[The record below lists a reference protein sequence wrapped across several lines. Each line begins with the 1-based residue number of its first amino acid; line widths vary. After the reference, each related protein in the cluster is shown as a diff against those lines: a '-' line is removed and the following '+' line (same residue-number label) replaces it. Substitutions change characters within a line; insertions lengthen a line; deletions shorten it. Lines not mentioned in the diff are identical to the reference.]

1 MLSAIDRPDIS
12 EEPNLQIMSD
22 VESEG
27 QKRPQSSDPNLIAD
41 DDSVV
46 PATPQDIGPL
56 PCSQETIPST
66 QDPASPADPNAS
78 FKTELKDDGQVES
91 GAIPSSLT
99 PPPSSQ
105 RTAGR
110 NARSVFEVSH
120 QALDSLF
127 PPPVTASHGATSR
140 ELPPASEYIP
150 PAPSMVLGASADK
163 LRSMLQACINE
174 HARLKLQV
182 AHDRFQFRLLEMQ
195 AMEDAER
202 AAIEFEITRC
212 EVEKLKQIELSRQA
226 RNELS
231 ATQESRYHEL
241 KTCFQNVVQENES
254 LHMKLKSA
262 KKVIKQ
268 KEGNIIALTEER
280 DMLLTRIRENREHF
294 NMLCSPGG
302 IFHAFATP
310 NSNHLSTPRQGT
322 RGNRRHTHAST
333 RHDPEHGQERFAAL
347 LEVLHQEN
355 NSAPPTPL
363 AATHTPRNQAK
374 HTRAVQSMS
383 SLPRTPRTRPRGEQS
398 GLLPSVDLVPQSEPP
413 PRYSG
418 GFSTVGSGNRGPS
431 RESTISAEDNEEL
444 ARQAV
449 EAAAQ
454 SAFLFSRRSRYD
466 EREEVLESHASQAA
480 SELLR
485 RDPRESFEVVS
496 STGSR
501 DVTPAPAEKTAK
513 LQARLYG
520 GVDKVLAGGAG
531 KRRFSGSC
539 DERDEISGPRTTA
552 HGPNK
557 KSRVEMEGRRVGLG
571 IQYGHD

>member
-1 MLSAIDRPDIS
+1 
-12 EEPNLQIMSD
+12 MSD

-27 QKRPQSSDPNLIAD
+27 QQRPQSSNPNLNAD
-41 DDSVV
+41 DDSIV
-46 PATPQDIGPL
+46 PATPQDTGL
-56 PCSQETIPST
+56 LHCSQETIPST
-66 QDPASPADPNAS
+66 QDPASPAEPNVS
-78 FKTELKDDGQVES
+78 FKTELNDDGQVGS
-91 GAIPSSLT
+91 VTIPSSLT

-105 RTAGR
+105 RPAGR

-120 QALDSLF
+120 QTIDSLF
-127 PPPVTASHGATSR
+127 PSPVVGSYGASSR

-150 PAPSMVLGASADK
+150 PTPSKVLAAPAET
-163 LRSMLQACINE
+163 LRSMLNACINE

-212 EVEKLKQIELSRQA
+212 EVEKLKQLELSRQA

-231 ATQESRYHEL
+231 ATQESKYQEL
-241 KTCFQNVVQENES
+241 RTCFQDTVRENES
-254 LHMKLKSA
+254 LYRKLKSA

-268 KEGNIIALTEER
+268 KEGSIVALTEER

-302 IFHAFATP
+302 IFHGVASP
-310 NSNHLSTPRQGT
+310 KSNQLSTPRQVT
-322 RGNRRHTHAST
+322 RGNRRNANAST
-333 RHDPEHGQERFAAL
+333 RYDPEHGQERFAAL

-355 NSAPPTPL
+355 NSAPSTPP
-363 AATHTPRNQAK
+363 AATHAPRNPLK
-374 HTRAVQSMS
+374 HTPAVQSMS

-413 PRYSG
+413 PRY
-418 GFSTVGSGNRGPS
+418 GSGFPTTGSGDRVPS

-454 SAFLFSRRSRYD
+454 SAFLSRRSRYNGQ
-466 EREEVLESHASQAA
+466 EEVLESHASQAA

-496 STGSR
+496 SVGSR

-520 GVDKVLAGGAG
+520 GVDKAVVGGTG
-531 KRRFSGSC
+531 KRRFSTTFE
-539 DERDEISGPRTTA
+539 EREEISGSRTTA
-552 HGPNK
+552 HSPK
-557 KSRVEMEGRRVGLG
+557 KKNRIDMDGRRVGLG
-571 IQYGHD
+571 IQYGHG